1 MSETGD
7 EQTALFTFG
16 DTQLDHED
24 AQAATQTTLISG
36 GHGLAGIGR
45 QLLEAPGSE
54 ERQALMR
61 EVIQRAGF
69 DSLCY
74 CRIVRIGEFVSR
86 AAWFDTYSPP
96 GWAERYGHEQFFGID
111 PRVTYAC
118 RFEWPFAWD
127 LESMF
132 STPMAERCEVFAR
145 RFTHAM
151 KQAGLH
157 SGVSFGLATG
167 NALEHCIVTLSS
179 AQTGRTRIADTT
191 LGEAYAIGVGLH
203 AFIEARAHSLMPSLT
218 AETLNDVQRSILR
231 FVTQGLSDREMAE
244 SLSMSAHNIG
254 YHLRQLKKIYNAQ
267 NRVQLA
273 YIAGCILGD

>member
-1 MSETGD
+1 MSETGE

-16 DTQLDHED
+16 DTQLDHEG
-24 AQAATQTTLISG
+24 AQAAPDTALSAG
-36 GHGLAGIGR
+36 GQGLAGIGR

-54 ERQALMR
+54 ARQALMR

-96 GWAERYGHEQFFGID
+96 GWAERYGREQFFEID

-132 STPMAERCEVFAR
+132 STPMAERCEAFAR
-145 RFTHAM
+145 RFSNAA

-167 NALEHCIVTLSS
+167 NALEHCIITLSS
-179 AQTGRTRIADTT
+179 AQTGRSWIADTT

-203 AFIEARAHSLMPSLT
+203 TFIEARARSLMPSLT
-218 AETLNDVQRSILR
+218 ADTLNDVQRSILR

>member
-1 MSETGD
+1 MSETG
-7 EQTALFTFG
+7 EEHTALFTFG
-16 DTQLDHED
+16 DTQLDHEG
-24 AQAATQTTLISG
+24 AQAAPDTALSAG
-36 GHGLAGIGR
+36 GQGLAGIGR
-45 QLLEAPGSE
+45 QLLEAPGRE
-54 ERQALMR
+54 ARRPLMR

-74 CRIVRIGEFVSR
+74 CHIVRIGEFVSR

-96 GWAERYGHEQFFGID
+96 GWAERYGREQFFQID
-111 PRVTYAC
+111 PRVAYAC

-132 STPMAERCEVFAR
+132 STPMAERCEAFAR
-145 RFTHAM
+145 RFSHAA
-151 KQAGLH
+151 KQAGLQ
-157 SGVSFGLATG
+157 SGVSVGLATG
-167 NALEHCIVTLSS
+167 NPLEHCIITLSS
-179 AQTGRTRIADTT
+179 TQTGRGWIADTT

-203 AFIEARAHSLMPSLT
+203 TFIEARARSLLPSLT
-218 AETLNDVQRSILR
+218 ADTLNDVQRSILR

-244 SLSMSAHNIG
+244 SLSMSAHNVG